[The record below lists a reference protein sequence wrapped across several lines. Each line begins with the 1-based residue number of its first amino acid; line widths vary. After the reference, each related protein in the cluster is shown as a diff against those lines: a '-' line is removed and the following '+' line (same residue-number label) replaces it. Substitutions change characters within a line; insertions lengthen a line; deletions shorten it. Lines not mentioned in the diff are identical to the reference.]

1 VYGDVMSFSDRLS
14 KGDEK
19 VDGSPGEGMSR
30 VEALELHAYQRKAL

>member
-1 VYGDVMSFSDRLS
+1 MSLSDRVS